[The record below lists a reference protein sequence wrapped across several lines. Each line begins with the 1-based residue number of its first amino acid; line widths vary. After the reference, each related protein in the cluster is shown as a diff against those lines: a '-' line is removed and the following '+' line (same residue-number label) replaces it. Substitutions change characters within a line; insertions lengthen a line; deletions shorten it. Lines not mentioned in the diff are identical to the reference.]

1 MSRATQLTVGQGES
15 FKLAITITDESNNPV
30 DLTSVSFT
38 GSVRETYSSEAVSA
52 NFTFDIIP
60 PAASGSVNITLPATT
75 TSILTAQDYVY
86 DVIRTDGTDVRRLLE
101 GKLIVRPGVTL
112 TS

>member
-15 FKLAITITDESNNPV
+15 FTLAITILDEANNPV
-30 DLTSVSFT
+30 DLTNVSFT
-38 GSVRETYSSEAVSA
+38 GSIKETYSSEDVSA
-52 NFTFDIIP
+52 NFSFQVVA
-60 PAASGSVNITLPATT
+60 PATSGSVTITLPATT
-75 TSILTAQDYVY
+75 TSTLTAQDYVY
-86 DVIRTDGTDVRRLLE
+86 DVVRTDGTDVRRLLE

>member
-1 MSRATQLTVGQGES
+1 MSRPTQLTVGQGES
-15 FKLAITITDESNNPV
+15 FTLAITILDEANDPV

-38 GSVRETYSSEAVSA
+38 GSIKETYSSLNNSA
-52 NFTFDIIP
+52 TFDFEVLS
-60 PAASGSVNITLPATT
+60 PATSGSVNITLPAST
-75 TSILTAQDYVY
+75 TSTLTAQDYVY